1 MEDKKMAKQFMNS
14 SFEKLWYLANE
25 DDEEETYL
33 FDINE
38 FLAIQI
44 HSSIPS
50 KSTGTHESLYLTLDE
65 KYDAITCD
73 FSPELEFLLASG
85 SHTIVPVYFLDTFEE
100 ESDVFDFM
108 EDDLF
113 AYEVGIAE
121 DFFLCAEQPCDVL
134 ENGDL
139 DVYEPRQCY
148 DEYKRMYVEA
158 VILIDN
164 RLVKLIDITLE
175 QWLDLKFRDY
185 KKVDKEIIEGVV
197 ATWLIQ
203 SCRKQFEEYMEIKRR
218 SEKEDGYC
226 NRGNLPRMIQ
236 VDNMVYF
243 QNYEWYEGLENGDLK
258 EEALKEKAILEGSWG
273 YKNRKGNNF
282 CSWLKESFSNY
293 LELDYELMIK
303 LEEYWWGKK
312 EEEESSEDAWS
323 NYFNNANDA
332 IQAYQEWFDDHEP
345 MEGDDDDI
353 GDLDDYLI
361 PHNASYYVDEEEQRF
376 KERRSKLLGIP
387 YEKPPTF
394 KFAKFEVQFRR
405 TSLTMLPAQ
414 SVRSSN
420 TVALDSPYLLVLIT
434 ETS

>member
-1 MEDKKMAKQFMNS
+1 MAKQFMNS

-50 KSTGTHESLYLTLDE
+50 KSTRTHESLYLTLNE
-65 KYDAITCD
+65 KYDAIACD
-73 FSPELEFLLASG
+73 FSPELVFLLASG

-121 DFFLCAEQPCDVL
+121 DFFPCAKQPCDDL

-148 DEYKRMYVEA
+148 DEYKRMYVET

-164 RLVKLIDITLE
+164 RLVKLVDITLE
-175 QWLDLKFRDY
+175 QWLDLKFKDY
-185 KKVDKEIIEGVV
+185 KKVDKEI
-197 ATWLIQ
+197 
-203 SCRKQFEEYMEIKRR
+203 ME
-218 SEKEDGYC
+218 
-226 NRGNLPRMIQ
+226 
-236 VDNMVYF
+236 
-243 QNYEWYEGLENGDLK
+243 
-258 EEALKEKAILEGSWG
+258 
-273 YKNRKGNNF
+273 
-282 CSWLKESFSNY
+282 ESFSNY

-361 PHNASYYVDEEEQRF
+361 PHNASYYIDEEEQRF

-394 KFAKFEVQFRR
+394 KFAKFER
-405 TSLTMLPAQ
+405 TTMC
-414 SVRSSN
+414 
-420 TVALDSPYLLVLIT
+420 LVLECWT
-434 ETS
+434 GLQDMAMANFESQ